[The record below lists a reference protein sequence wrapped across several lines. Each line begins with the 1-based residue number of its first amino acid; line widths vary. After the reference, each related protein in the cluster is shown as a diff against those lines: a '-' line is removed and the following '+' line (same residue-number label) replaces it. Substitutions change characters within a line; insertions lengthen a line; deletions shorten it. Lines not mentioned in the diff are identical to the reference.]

1 MQNEP
6 AAPHPLRGTPSLL
19 RAINDRTALEL
30 LLEHGPM
37 SRADIGALTGLS
49 KPTTSHLLLRL
60 KEAGLVVLEGR
71 RAARGPAAE
80 LYAVNPRSA
89 YVAGMDVT
97 PERIMAAVAD
107 VTGRV
112 LAEFELPTPG
122 RGGGNAAVRTR
133 RALRGATAAAGL
145 AISDLRHVVLGT
157 PGALDPKTGELV
169 YAPQLV
175 RWEGPGLLGRIQD
188 ALGVPVDIENDVTV
202 VAMAEYDH
210 GAAHGSPSF
219 ALLWVSDG
227 IGMAHVRGG
236 VPHRGATGGAGEVG
250 YMPVPGQPV
259 FRDVRRMNTG
269 GFQCLA
275 GGPVVRKIL
284 RDAGFPA
291 RNAAVAVARAVTAL
305 PRPGERADRAGAAL
319 DEVAVRVA
327 TGLAIITSVLD
338 PELIVLAGDV
348 LQAGGEP
355 LRSRIDTELHA
366 IAISRPRVRVGS
378 VEGNPVLLGALHL
391 ALSAA
396 RRAVFGPT
404 VA

>member
-6 AAPHPLRGTPSLL
+6 AAPHPLRGTPRLL

-112 LAEFELPTPG
+112 LAEFELPPPG

-133 RALRGATAAAGL
+133 KALPGATAAAGL

-175 RWEGPGLLGRIQD
+175 HWEGPGLLGRIRD

-269 GFQCLA
+269 GF
-275 GGPVVRKIL
+275 
-284 RDAGFPA
+284 PA
-291 RNAAVAVARAVTAL
+291 RDAAVAVARAVTAL

-319 DEVAVRVA
+319 DQVAVRVA
-327 TGLAIITSVLD
+327 TGLAVITSVLD

-355 LRSRIDTELHA
+355 LRSRIDTELHT